1 MLWRQPLPRYG
12 MVQTRFLCWWS
23 VRLNCSKGFSSLKD
37 HGWNKKTLFRGACT
51 VVKRRIG
58 EAFWVHLQQMRKCFR
73 GGVQMW
79 IERLGEQRKN
89 CWPVW
94 ISWSFSRKRGN
105 WSKRSG
111 SALITDF
118 TGVPLPSRESCRQVL
133 EKESAIKEMEIDHLH
148 LLIQLF
154 YSEKSGLQSSD
165 RASINYL
172 SHWEY
177 PLMES

>member
-12 MVQTRFLCWWS
+12 SDHVPLLLECETELF
-23 VRLNCSKGFSSLKD
+23 KGFFIQVWKIMVSTRRLYSEDGVLV
-37 HGWNKKTLFRGACT
+37 ACT

-58 EAFWVHLQQMRKCFR
+58 EAFWVHLQQTRKCFR

-133 EKESAIKEMEIDHLH
+133 EKRICHKRDGDWPDSTLKK
-148 LLIQLF
+148 LLFVGKLRNI
-154 YSEKSGLQSSD
+154 YRSEPWRVCFL
-165 RASINYL
+165 
-172 SHWEY
+172 W
-177 PLMES
+177 P

>member
-12 MVQTRFLCWWS
+12 MVQTMFLCWWS

-133 EKESAIKEMEIDHLH
+133 EKRLCHKRDGDWPATRQEFDHGVRLP
-148 LLIQLF
+148 F
-154 YSEKSGLQSSD
+154 PKKRPVTDSTT
-165 RASINYL
+165 
-172 SHWEY
+172 
-177 PLMES
+177 

>member
-12 MVQTRFLCWWS
+12 SDHVPLLLECETELF
-23 VRLNCSKGFSSLKD
+23 KGFFKFERSWFQQED
-37 HGWNKKTLFRGACT
+37 FIQRMEVACT

-73 GGVQMW
+73 GGVQMR

-133 EKESAIKEMEIDHLH
+133 EKRICHKRDGDWPATRQEFDHGVRFPFPKKRPVTDL
-148 LLIQLF
+148 
-154 YSEKSGLQSSD
+154 YSTT
-165 RASINYL
+165 
-172 SHWEY
+172 
-177 PLMES
+177 

>member
-12 MVQTRFLCWWS
+12 SDHVPLLLECETELF
-23 VRLNCSKGFSSLKD
+23 KGFFKFERSWFQQED
-37 HGWNKKTLFRGACT
+37 FIQRMEVACT

-133 EKESAIKEMEIDHLH
+133 EKRICHKRDGDWPATLKSKTIICRQEHL
-148 LLIQLF
+148 
-154 YSEKSGLQSSD
+154 
-165 RASINYL
+165 
-172 SHWEY
+172 
-177 PLMES
+177 